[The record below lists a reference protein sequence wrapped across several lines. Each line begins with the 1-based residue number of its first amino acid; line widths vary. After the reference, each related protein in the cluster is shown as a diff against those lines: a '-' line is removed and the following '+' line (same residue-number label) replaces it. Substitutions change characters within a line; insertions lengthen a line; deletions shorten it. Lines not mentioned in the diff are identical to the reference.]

1 MAKMTAADKKAF
13 LARMAAGRKS
23 SGAKPRAGAK
33 SYRIHNDASGA
44 DLGVYRGSSPSAAIK
59 AMLRDAG
66 HKGAPSPNLR
76 ATLVKSAGGYS
87 AGRVKSAGQLR
98 SYVVEDERTE
108 RVLGTY
114 RAASPSAAIT
124 ACMRRH
130 PGHSRANLSAHVMPS
145 KAGRVTGRKITRKPA
160 RKASKRRAGSA
171 AMVHA
176 GAAMPARKG
185 RQSGAMGTG
194 TPVARLQ
201 RVESAVM
208 DLARANHAVV
218 SKVVEHERRLNTM
231 ETTLSN
237 WAKGR
242 R

>member
-1 MAKMTAADKKAF
+1 MRAFWRRLVAQRLPTYNGQTTATAVKMREGPAMAKMTAVQKKAF
-13 LARMAAGRKS
+13 LRRMAAGRVKA
-23 SGAKPRAGAK
+23 GKAAGAP
-33 SYRIHNDASGA
+33 AT
-44 DLGVYRGSSPSAAIK
+44 
-59 AMLRDAG
+59 M
-66 HKGAPSPNLR
+66 R
-76 ATLVKSAGGYS
+76 A
-87 AGRVKSAGQLR
+87 KSAGQLR
-98 SYVVEDERTE
+98 SYVVEHERTE

-114 RAASPSAAIT
+114 RAASPGAAIT

-145 KAGRVTGRKITRKPA
+145 KAGRITGRKVTRNA
-160 RKASKRRAGSA
+160 GGMVKRRAGSA
-171 AMVHA
+171 AMAHA

-218 SKVVEHERRLNTM
+218 AKVVEHERRLNSV

>member
-1 MAKMTAADKKAF
+1 MRWQVTNGFDSAEVTAPDEASAMRVFWRGLVARRLPTYNGQTTATAIGMQEGSAMAKMTATQKRAF
-13 LARMAAGRKS
+13 LKRMSAGR
-23 SGAKPRAGAK
+23 AKAGKASTGRA
-33 SYRIHNDASGA
+33 
-44 DLGVYRGSSPSAAIK
+44 
-59 AMLRDAG
+59 
-66 HKGAPSPNLR
+66 
-76 ATLVKSAGGYS
+76 KSAG
-87 AGRVKSAGQLR
+87 ALR
-98 SYVVEDERTE
+98 SYVVEDERSE

-130 PGHSRANLSAHVMPS
+130 PGHSRAHLSAHVMPS
-145 KAGRVTGRKITRKPA
+145 KAGRVIGRKVVRKPA
-160 RKASKRRAGSA
+160 RKAAKRRAGSA

-185 RQSGAMGTG
+185 RQSGAMGSG
-194 TPVARLQ
+194 APMVRLQ
-201 RVESAVM
+201 RVEGAIM

-218 SKVVEHERRLNTM
+218 SKVVEHERRLSSV
-231 ETTLSN
+231 ESTLSN

>member
-1 MAKMTAADKKAF
+1 MRSKMTATEKKAF
-13 LARMAAGRKS
+13 LKRM
-23 SGAKPRAGAK
+23 
-33 SYRIHNDASGA
+33 
-44 DLGVYRGSSPSAAIK
+44 
-59 AMLRDAG
+59 
-66 HKGAPSPNLR
+66 
-76 ATLVKSAGGYS
+76 S
-87 AGRVKSAGQLR
+87 AGRLKASGKKAGGKKAGGKKAGALR
-98 SYVVEDERTE
+98 SYVVEDERSE

-130 PGHSRANLSAHVMPS
+130 PGHSRANLSAHVMPLQ
-145 KAGRVTGRKITRKPA
+145 AGRVTGRKVAKPRKSA
-160 RKASKRRAGSA
+160 KRRRAGSA

-176 GAAMPARKG
+176 GAAMTARKG
-185 RQSGAMGTG
+185 RQGGAMGSG

-218 SKVVEHERRLNTM
+218 TKVVEHERRLNSV
-231 ETTLSN
+231 ESTLSN